1 MKKALKAHKKEAV
14 KTVKNLITELSLTK
28 GDFRRQKTVLSESQ
42 KNQYIAYIERQM
54 LYSYNNELKQLFK
67 ACSRQGLR
75 VFNGTDDRASTD
87 SGYRRT

>member
-1 MKKALKAHKKEAV
+1 MGVSLQKLD
-14 KTVKNLITELSLTK
+14 IPELSVIPDWT
-28 GDFRRQKTVLSESQ
+28 DRADNAPQ

-54 LYSYNNELKQLFK
+54 LYSYNNELKQLLK